1 MGRRLYVGNLPY
13 STSEDQLTELFSSA
27 GKVDNVRVMRDMAT
41 GRARGFA
48 FVEMSSDEEAQKAI
62 SELHERQLDGRA
74 LVVNEARPKPEG
86 GFGGGG
92 GGGGRGGRGG
102 FGGGGAGGNR
112 GGGGGG
118 GYGDDFAGG
127 RRKEPRW

>member
-13 STSEDQLTELFSSA
+13 SATEEQLTELFGRA
-27 GKVDNVRVMRDMAT
+27 GKVDSVRVMRDMAT

-48 FVEMSSDEEAQKAI
+48 FVEMGSDEDAQNAI
-62 SELHERQLDGRA
+62 TQLHNTQFGGRN
-74 LVVNEARPKPEG
+74 LTVNEARPKPEG

-92 GGGGRGGRGG
+92 GGRGGGRGP
-102 FGGGGAGGNR
+102 

-118 GYGDDFAGG
+118 RYDDRDFDGG

>member
-13 STSEDQLTELFSSA
+13 SATEEQLTELFGRA
-27 GKVDNVRVMRDMAT
+27 GKVDSVRVMRDMAT

-48 FVEMSSDEEAQKAI
+48 FVEMSNDDEAQKAI
-62 SELHERQLDGRA
+62 TQFHEHQMEGRA

-92 GGGGRGGRGG
+92 GGR
-102 FGGGGAGGNR
+102 GGGGRSGGGYDR
-112 GGGGGG
+112 GGGG
-118 GYGDDFAGG
+118 GYGGG
-127 RRKEPRW
+127 KREPRW